1 MNKKFGKLLVM
12 QVNTWRITKYWI
24 VSYQQVF
31 FKYLQKTI
39 THESKRL
46 TNQTIAAKFMKRKI

>member
-12 QVNTWRITKYWI
+12 LVNTWRITKYWI
-24 VSYQQVF
+24 VSYQQVL

-39 THESKRL
+39 THEIKRL
-46 TNQTIAAKFMKRKI
+46 TNQTKA